1 MVDYSKFDKLE
12 ASDSDDEKQTVDPDK
27 AEAWLRK
34 YDELAKDQSSD
45 SDSDSDAE
53 PTIAGV
59 DWAKEG
65 ATRLGP
71 DKYDAMLRKRD
82 AKLKN
87 PIPGDATWL
96 TPTERRR
103 LMRHASPGPTGALFA
118 GEQFPPDLKD
128 AEAVPAAILH
138 LKDPWPSVDAAQLYA
153 HARVAKK
160 LDATCSARLREDLAS
175 RTHLRLAL
183 ARYFVSHNIDAT
195 GPTNRPVCEKAI
207 DACWESIREA
217 AAGKAGAWDAA
228 WAVRAPCL
236 GCLQRGIDV
245 SGSRR
250 RRRAPRHRWFRGRVD
265 GVDPTRRTGPS
276 RARLWCWRSRAC
288 APCNSLMILNAS
300 AAKFYSPC
308 PDGKIGKMS

>member
-1 MVDYSKFDKLE
+1 MVDYSKFNSIE
-12 ASDSDDEKQTVDPDK
+12 ASDSEDEKQTVDPDK

-34 YDELAKDQSSD
+34 YDELAKDQSRD
-45 SDSDSDAE
+45 SDSDSDE

-71 DKYDAMLRKRD
+71 DKYDATLRKRD

-118 GEQFPPDLKD
+118 GEQLPPDLKD

-265 GVDPTRRTGPS
+265 GVDPTRRTGLS
-276 RARLWCWRSRAC
+276 RARPS
-288 APCNSLMILNAS
+288 
-300 AAKFYSPC
+300 Y
-308 PDGKIGKMS
+308 